1 MILVFKFNQI
11 FRYMKE
17 KLFKDELRKLVHVS
31 CLKIRL
37 RFSRDILEFIKDQ
50 KYKNQ
55 PDKNIVKYK
64 N

>member
-1 MILVFKFNQI
+1 
-11 FRYMKE
+11 MKE

-37 RFSRDILEFIKDQ
+37 RFSRDILEFIKDK

>member
-1 MILVFKFNQI
+1 MLEDSFTF
-11 FRYMKE
+11 
-17 KLFKDELRKLVHVS
+17 
-31 CLKIRL
+31 LK
-37 RFSRDILEFIKDQ
+37 DILEFIKDQ

>member
-31 CLKIRL
+31 SLKIRL